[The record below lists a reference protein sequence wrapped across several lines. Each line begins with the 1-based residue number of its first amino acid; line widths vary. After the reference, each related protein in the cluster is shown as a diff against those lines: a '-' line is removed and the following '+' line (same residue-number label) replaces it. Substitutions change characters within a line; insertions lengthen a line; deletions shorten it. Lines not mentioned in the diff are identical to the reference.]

1 MKFLGIDPGK
11 RYIGLAIADDQVN
24 IAMPYQVL
32 DIKENQSWLKEL
44 VRIINQEKILKIVI
58 GHPVGLSGKPTE
70 QTRITEQFIESLKET
85 LNIPIISFDERLS
98 SKMADKLLLNQKQ
111 NHSVAASIIL
121 QGYLDKQL

>member
-58 GHPVGLSGKPTE
+58 GRPVGLSGKPTE

-121 QGYLDKQL
+121 QGYLDKQS

>member
-98 SKMADKLLLNQKQ
+98 SKIADKLLLNQKQ